1 MRLKTKRLILR
12 SPAKKD
18 LKDLVDGLNNLEVSR
33 TFGVVPHPY
42 TTRDALRWINKCSK
56 EFRKKE
62 RESYQFGIELK
73 SERKLV
79 GVIGLNHIDYFNE
92 GTSISYWVNKKYWKQ
107 GIASE
112 AMKPVIGFAFN
123 KLKLRR
129 LYLFAYDSNESSN
142 NFAKKFGFTL
152 EGTLRKSH
160 KSKATGEIYSANMY
174 GLLKEDWIKLKKTQ
188 NKK

>member
-1 MRLKTKRLILR
+1 MRLKTQRLILR

-18 LKDLVDGLNNLEVSR
+18 IKDLVEGLNNLEVSR
-33 TFGVVPHPY
+33 TFGAVPHPY

-62 RESYQFGIELK
+62 KESYQFGIELK
-73 SERKLV
+73 SERKLIGGV
-79 GVIGLNHIDYFNE
+79 GLDHIDYFN
-92 GTSISYWVNKKYWKQ
+92 GAASIGYWVNKEYWKQ
-107 GIASE
+107 GIISE
-112 AMKPVIGFAFN
+112 AMKPVINLAFN

-129 LYLFAYDSNESSN
+129 IYLYAHVPNKPSN
-142 NFAKKFGFTL
+142 NVAKKFGFTL

-174 GLLKEDWIKLKKTQ
+174 GLLKEDWTKLKKT
-188 NKK
+188 